1 MIPNT
6 QLKIKKQEAKAF
18 YLSNMEPPF
27 PTMQSKSKNSARI
40 LTWKYKLEVGFRKG
54 IVLVFNPNQYTEEKT
69 YQLVFSKQ
77 SMSLKRVD

>member
-6 QLKIKKQEAKAF
+6 QIKIKKQEAKAF

-54 IVLVFNPNQYTEEKT
+54 IVLVFPNQYTEEKT
-69 YQLVFSKQ
+69 FNWYSP
-77 SMSLKRVD
+77 SNP